1 MKLHDS
7 SEETLCISIC
17 STNYNE
23 DLKKQTGSKSLKI
36 SLSTILWII
45 WIKVDI
51 GYPFEP
57 FKTAFKMN
65 SETWSYV

>member
-23 DLKKQTGSKSLKI
+23 DLKKQTLKI

-45 WIKVDI
+45 WIKDDI
-51 GYPFEP
+51 GYPFELL
-57 FKTAFKMN
+57 KTAFKMN